1 MKKLL
6 LILLCLPVFAY
17 SQSKNEQLVVQYSMD
32 YKLPLMKRLFKGM
45 MPKSCTI
52 YYSSN
57 AYRIEA
63 EMSILGMDGKVVD
76 ICNYTKMESIS
87 MMNISG
93 KKKNQ
98 EMDTTMYQTNK
109 IFIDSITKV
118 NYFLDNKKILNT
130 KCVKFSYE
138 NNNEK
143 SIGFLSKEFSAIGA
157 IIEGKDFGLPLEW
170 ETYDKEEKI
179 KITFTAKS
187 IKTEPL
193 IESYYIIE

>member
-6 LILLCLPVFAY
+6 LILLCLPIFAY

-32 YKLPLMKRLFKGM
+32 YKLPLMKRILKGM

-57 AYRIEA
+57 AYRVEA
-63 EMSILGMDGKVVD
+63 EMSILGMKGEIVD

-98 EMDTTMYQTNK
+98 LLKTPNT
-109 IFIDSITKV
+109 
-118 NYFLDNKKILNT
+118 FLINFFN
-130 KCVKFSYE
+130 FE
-138 NNNEK
+138 
-143 SIGFLSKEFSAIGA
+143 
-157 IIEGKDFGLPLEW
+157 
-170 ETYDKEEKI
+170 
-179 KITFTAKS
+179 
-187 IKTEPL
+187 
-193 IESYYIIE
+193 YYIL

>member
-6 LILLCLPVFAY
+6 LILFCLPIFAY

-63 EMSILGMDGKVVD
+63 EMSILGMKGKIVD

-98 EMDTTMYQTNK
+98 EMDTTMYQTDK
-109 IFIDSITKV
+109 IFIDSITKA
-118 NYFLDNKKILNT
+118 NYFSDNKKILNT
-130 KCVKFSYE
+130 ECVKFSCE
-138 NNNEK
+138 NNDEK

-157 IIEGKDFGLPLEW
+157 IVEGKDFGLPLEW
-170 ETYDKEEKI
+170 EQYDKEEN
-179 KITFTAKS
+179 ITIIFTAKS
-187 IKTEPL
+187 IKKEPL
-193 IESYYIIE
+193 IESYYIIK